1 MLLHLNLG
9 PTFLFATREASAEP
23 LVLSLQ
29 FRSGVQWPG
38 VHSLEQQCPP
48 SLLCPSCSHPAP
60 QPPEWHCPLPSRKF
74 VSGLC
79 GQPAENEGGE
89 KPPVLPISFRSSNRK
104 WPCKIRM
111 VLSLSSQMS
120 LHPVPSVSTPAR
132 FGTLTT
138 IGECHTRAADK
149 CRKTQEGSSD
159 VPRVPWRPAGQEEDA
174 CRSRE
179 RCHGACAAEGMG
191 ICCALLVSCRQR
203 NQ

>member
-9 PTFLFATREASAEP
+9 PVFLFATRVASAEP

-29 FRSGVQWPG
+29 FRSRVPWPG
-38 VHSLEQQCPP
+38 VHSLEQQWPP

-79 GQPAENEGGE
+79 RQPVENEDGE
-89 KPPVLPISFRSSNRK
+89 KPPVPSISFRSSNRK

-111 VLSLSSQMS
+111 VLSLSFQMS

-132 FGTLTT
+132 FGTLTA

-149 CRKTQEGSSD
+149 CRKTQEGSRD
-159 VPRVPWRPAGQEEDA
+159 IRVFHGGLRGRKKMHAALENG
-174 CRSRE
+174 RR
-179 RCHGACAAEGMG
+179 GACAAEGVG
-191 ICCALLVSCRQR
+191 ICCALLVSCRQK

>member
-9 PTFLFATREASAEP
+9 PVFLFATRVASAEP

-29 FRSGVQWPG
+29 FRSRVPWPG
-38 VHSLEQQCPP
+38 VHSLEQQWPP

-79 GQPAENEGGE
+79 RQPVENEDGE
-89 KPPVLPISFRSSNRK
+89 KPPVPSISFRSSNRK

-111 VLSLSSQMS
+111 VLSLSFQMS

-132 FGTLTT
+132 FGTLTA

-149 CRKTQEGSSD
+149 CRKTQEGSRD
-159 VPRVPWRPAGQEEDA
+159 IPRVPWRPAGQEEDA

-179 RCHGACAAEGMG
+179 WASRGMCSRG
-191 ICCALLVSCRQR
+191 RGDLLRPSCFL
-203 NQ
+203 

>member
-159 VPRVPWRPAGQEEDA
+159 VPRGPWRPAGQEEDA

-191 ICCALLVSCRQR
+191 ICCTLLVSCRQR